1 MEPRRSLY
9 RARAL
14 QAWTGRRDRAVFPR
28 LVSPR
33 LFAALWAALAL
44 LGAAGAAV
52 LVHLLR
58 ELGG

>member
-14 QAWTGRRDRAVFPR
+14 QAWSERRDRAAFPR

-58 ELGG
+58 EAGG